1 MKLKIRGPVLI
12 KAIVAGMSLKLKKR
26 GAFLLI
32 KSLVAGIYP
41 DAINQTNANQTDA
54 TVDKERHEKVLDSQ
68 LARGLPAIKAFIK
81 SVQSKDKHRIAKF
94 MRLPLLGAAH
104 EQAFIE
110 RFDLFFDDYLMNKI
124 ASSDPKKGWSS
135 VGWRGIMLGNGVLW
149 FFLYDGKVTGMNY
162 ETVAKKSLVE
172 K

>member
-1 MKLKIRGPVLI
+1 
-12 KAIVAGMSLKLKKR
+12 
-26 GAFLLI
+26 
-32 KSLVAGIYP
+32 
-41 DAINQTNANQTDA
+41 
-54 TVDKERHEKVLDSQ
+54 
-68 LARGLPAIKAFIK
+68 
-81 SVQSKDKHRIAKF
+81 
-94 MRLPLLGAAH
+94 
-104 EQAFIE
+104 
-110 RFDLFFDDYLMNKI
+110 MNKI